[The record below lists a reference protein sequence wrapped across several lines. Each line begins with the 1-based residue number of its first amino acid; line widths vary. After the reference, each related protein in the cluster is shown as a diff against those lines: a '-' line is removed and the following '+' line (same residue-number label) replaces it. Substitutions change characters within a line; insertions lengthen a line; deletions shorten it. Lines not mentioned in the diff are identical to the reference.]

1 MKKVVKIF
9 LLLFLLLTPFN
20 VYALNKEYKDI
31 IYNIV
36 DKEAEEDKV
45 NIYLFHRNGCPHC
58 EKEIKFLKSIEKKY
72 NNINVY
78 MFETSSSNK
87 NSIYL
92 KSIKKLFKENS
103 LGVPYTVIGDEAFL
117 GYNDFIGDKIE
128 KTIQY
133 YLEIPKEKTE
143 TEKNTFD
150 LPLLGKINAK
160 EASIPIVAIILG
172 IIDGFNP
179 CAMWVLLFLIN
190 MFFGMNNKKKMFLLG
205 YTFLLTSGLV
215 YFLSMLGITFVL
227 DMTAIKSIQILI
239 GVVALVAGVLNI
251 KNYIATKKETGCH
264 VVDDKKRKKVFK
276 KINKIVNEKNIFL
289 ALIGVIILASSV
301 NIVELACSLG
311 FPAIFSEILALNN
324 VTGILRIIYL
334 LIYVIFYML
343 DDFIVFTIAICTLSI
358 STKSTKYTK
367 YVNLIAGIIMI
378 LIGTL
383 LIFKPEWVMLN
394 F

>member
-1 MKKVVKIF
+1 
-9 LLLFLLLTPFN
+9 
-20 VYALNKEYKDI
+20 
-31 IYNIV
+31 
-36 DKEAEEDKV
+36 
-45 NIYLFHRNGCPHC
+45 
-58 EKEIKFLKSIEKKY
+58 
-72 NNINVY
+72 
-78 MFETSSSNK
+78 
-87 NSIYL
+87 
-92 KSIKKLFKENS
+92 
-103 LGVPYTVIGDEAFL
+103 
-117 GYNDFIGDKIE
+117 
-128 KTIQY
+128 
-133 YLEIPKEKTE
+133 
-143 TEKNTFD
+143 
-150 LPLLGKINAK
+150 
-160 EASIPIVAIILG
+160 
-172 IIDGFNP
+172 
-179 CAMWVLLFLIN
+179 MWVLLFLIN

-383 LIFKPEWVMLN
+383 LIFKPEWVMFN